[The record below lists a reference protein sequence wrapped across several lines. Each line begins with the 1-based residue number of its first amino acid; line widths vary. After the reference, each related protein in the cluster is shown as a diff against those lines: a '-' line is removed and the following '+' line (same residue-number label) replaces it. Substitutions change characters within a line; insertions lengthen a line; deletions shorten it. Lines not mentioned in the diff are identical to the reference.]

1 MNILEPYKAHGL
13 IFREENGKI
22 LINFCGGLKHSIQKK
37 GKAKA
42 RQVVRK
48 KINMM

>member
-22 LINFCGGLKHSIQKK
+22 LINFCAWGMKPVDHCKIEIEYKKNLTGL
-37 GKAKA
+37 
-42 RQVVRK
+42 
-48 KINMM
+48 